1 MRIALLIDDEFED
14 SEFIYPYHRLLEA
27 GHSIDI
33 VGKKRGVYFGKRE
46 TKCDAEIG
54 IDDAIAEQYDALYI
68 PGGYAPER
76 LCEIPQMV
84 AFVQAMGHHGKL
96 ICAVCHGP
104 LLLAKA
110 GILKGR
116 NVTGYPATQEQLKK
130 AGAHYTGQ
138 SVTFDDD
145 LITARDPKSLPEM
158 TALLLEALR
167 SYTL

>member
-27 GHSIDI
+27 GHSVDI
-33 VGKKRGVYFGKRE
+33 IGKKAGSYFGKRE
-46 TKCDAEIG
+46 TRSDANLG
-54 IDDAIAEQYDALYI
+54 IDDAIAEHYDALYI

-76 LCEIPQMV
+76 LCQIAQMV
-84 AFVQAMGHHGKL
+84 AFVQAMQTHHKL

-110 GILKGR
+110 GILQGR
-116 NVTGYPATQEQLKK
+116 SVTGYPATQERLED
-130 AGAHYTGQ
+130 AGAHYTDQ

-158 TALLLEALR
+158 TSLLLDALK